1 MLKMKRVSFLL
12 QEEKKNSSLRV
23 VKTYLLREIDDTLY
37 KHNAV
42 LEACTFGIEDDNY
55 GEEISACVYLK
66 DDLVA
71 NEEELLDLCKADLGE
86 YKTPRQII
94 FVDEPFQKVH
104 LEKFKDLKLQVN
116 TARLRITI

>member
-1 MLKMKRVSFLL
+1 MKIISP
-12 QEEKKNSSLRV
+12 
-23 VKTYLLREIDDTLY
+23 REIDDTLY

-71 NEEELLDLCKADLGE
+71 NEAELLDLCKADLGE

-94 FVDEPFQKVH
+94 FVDEPLPKGPSGKIQR
-104 LEKFKDLKLQVN
+104 LKIASQYRS
-116 TARLRITI
+116 A